1 MPMTLE
7 QALEYP
13 GELLAVWDWSA
24 DDERLSLCSI
34 ADGKLGVL
42 AAAELSRAERKV
54 WEGKL
59 IERRVRVGATAGACP
74 FTWSFQRGFTV
85 WSLTGTVVF
94 VRDRVLRT
102 EAGARIRPAD
112 VERVVAFL
120 DDASRGHRGVKVVT
134 KSGAEIAIAE
144 EDDPAAR
151 LDPTYGM
158 DNVQIDAAW
167 VTFMARDLAEWLG
180 VPLTGELA

>member
-7 QALEYP
+7 QALDYP
-13 GELLAVWDWSA
+13 GEMVAVWDWSA
-24 DDERLSLCSI
+24 EDERLSLCSV

-42 AAAELSRAERKV
+42 AAADMSKAERKA
-54 WEGKL
+54 WEDKL
-59 IERRVRVGATAGACP
+59 IERKVRVGYTAGVSP
-74 FTWSFQRGFTV
+74 FTWSIQRGFTV
-85 WSLTGTVVF
+85 WSLTDAVVVASDGF
-94 VRDRVLRT
+94 LKT
-102 EAGARIRPAD
+102 EAGARIRFAD
-112 VERVVAFL
+112 VARVVAFL
-120 DDASRGHRGVKVVT
+120 DDASLGHRGVKIVT
-134 KSGAEIAIAE
+134 HGGAEIWIAE
-144 EDDPAAR
+144 EADPAAQ

>member
-1 MPMTLE
+1 MAMTLE
-7 QALEYP
+7 LALEYP

-24 DDERLSLCSI
+24 DDERLSLCSV

-42 AAAELSRAERKV
+42 AAADLSKAERKA
-54 WEGKL
+54 WEGRL
-59 IERRVRVGATAGACP
+59 IERRVRVGATAGASP

-102 EAGARIRPAD
+102 EAGARIRPDD

-120 DDASRGHRGVKVVT
+120 DGASLGHRGVKVVT
-134 KSGAEIAIAE
+134 KSGAEITIAE

-158 DNVQIDAAW
+158 ANVQIDAAW
-167 VTFMARDLAEWLG
+167 VTYMARDLAEWLG
-180 VPLTGELA
+180 APLGGELA